1 MNFLSRISPHRSR
14 PVGLAL
20 CRAKGRQLLSLQFSV
35 APVLLRKMAPSKLT
49 DEERK
54 TQLHPLLDKGWTS
67 DPAKDAIKKEYLF
80 KDFNEAFGFMTRTA
94 LMADK
99 MDHHPEWFN
108 VYNKV
113 QVTLWSH
120 DVQGISSRDV
130 KLATFMDKAAAAI
143 QS

>member
-1 MNFLSRISPHRSR
+1 MNFLSRISPHFTR

-20 CRAKGRQLLSLQFSV
+20 CKAKGKEILSLQFSI
-35 APVLLRKMAPSKLT
+35 ASVLLRKMAPPKLT

-54 TQLHPLLDKGWTS
+54 TQLQPLLNKGWTS
-67 DPAKDAIKKEYLF
+67 DPTKDAIKKEYLF

-130 KLATFMDKAAAAI
+130 KLATFMDKAATAL
-143 QS
+143 